1 MSIILRTNY
10 SKTSRYETQWVS
22 TTNGPKGGGGFTYAT
37 MYWKQEKEI
46 NNIHKFAA
54 KFPGVGDMSKLPSG
68 LTQVREMTKPHITWL
83 WKLKH
88 LVRFFMN
95 VYVIARQNPC

>member
-1 MSIILRTNY
+1 MR
-10 SKTSRYETQWVS
+10 R
-22 TTNGPKGGGGFTYAT
+22 NGSQLQTGQKGGGGFTSAT

-68 LTQVREMTKPHITWL
+68 LIQVREMTKPHITWL

-88 LVRFFMN
+88 LVRLFYECLCYCSSKPLLTLFCMFN
-95 VYVIARQNPC
+95 YNFTL